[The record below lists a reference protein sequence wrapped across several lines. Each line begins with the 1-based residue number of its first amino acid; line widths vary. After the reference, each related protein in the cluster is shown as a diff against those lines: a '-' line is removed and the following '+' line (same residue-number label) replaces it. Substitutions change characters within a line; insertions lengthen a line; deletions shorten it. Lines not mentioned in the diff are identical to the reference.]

1 MLCESPILIR
11 IGVITEKNFSG
22 HNYMYLTGHLEFS
35 IDSAIQWKDPA
46 NAPNLTL
53 LVLSY
58 FFSLVS
64 TTVAN

>member
-1 MLCESPILIR
+1 
-11 IGVITEKNFSG
+11 
-22 HNYMYLTGHLEFS
+22 MYLTGHLEFS
-35 IDSAIQWKDPA
+35 IDSAIHWKDPA
-46 NAPNLTL
+46 SAPNLTL